1 MLGAGMADTVHI
13 GVHDLVAHGHHGV
26 LAAERELGQ
35 RFEVDVDAELTDCPG
50 TGTDAVEDT
59 VDYARITSA
68 IAEVIEGSPRA
79 LLERLASDIADR
91 VLVDFRVRRVTVR
104 IRKPAVPVPQ
114 VVSSTSVTLVRDRT

>member
-1 MLGAGMADTVHI
+1 MLHVGMADTVHI
-13 GVHDLVAHGHHGV
+13 GIHDFVAHGHHGV

-35 RFEVDVDAELTDCPG
+35 RFEVDINAELASCPG
-50 TGTDAVEDT
+50 TESDAVEDT
-59 VDYARITSA
+59 VDYARITSV
-68 IAEVIEGSPRA
+68 IAEVIEGPSRA

-114 VVSSTSVTLVRDRT
+114 VVSSTSVTLIRDRT

>member
-1 MLGAGMADTVHI
+1 MADTVHI
-13 GVHDLVAHGHHGV
+13 GVHGFVAHGHHGV

-68 IAEVIEGSPRA
+68 IAEVIEGPSHA

-114 VVSSTSVTLVRDRT
+114 VVSSTSVTLIRDRT